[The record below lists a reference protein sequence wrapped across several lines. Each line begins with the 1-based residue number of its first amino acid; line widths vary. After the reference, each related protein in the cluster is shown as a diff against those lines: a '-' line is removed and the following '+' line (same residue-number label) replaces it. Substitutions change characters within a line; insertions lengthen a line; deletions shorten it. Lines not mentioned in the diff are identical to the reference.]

1 MNTQDNTNLAVD
13 YLEVITCTYDE
24 LCSIK
29 TPSNGKLYHTSDT
42 NEFYFDWDNKRHKL
56 SVFASDNNIKDA
68 VKKSELD
75 AWLTEHDYVTNLS
88 LVDELVNIIGS
99 PIENIITKQALENYS
114 KNYLLTKE
122 EFGLLDEPLSLIE
135 DIKSLQ
141 TSNRSLYAYCDR
153 LANSINEVRSE
164 ANKRISS
171 GELDTKLNGYLK
183 TSLAESIYLSKD
195 DANKLYID
203 EAEFLEKVQNYIT
216 RNQLTESLKPYL
228 KKSEVGSIYATKE
241 DVNNK
246 YILKT
251 TANNTFAT
259 KNELQN
265 NYVTKESVDEVLDEY
280 LTKNDANEYLKK
292 DVADSSFLKKSDLSI
307 IETKE
312 DINEKLLL
320 FATQSWVDD
329 WYLRK
334 TDFMQSLNDYA
345 SLEYVND
352 KIEKISDDSGVIDER
367 INNVITEINNK
378 LSKFATKE
386 QISLLNDTIG
396 SFAKKTWVDEFYLQK
411 SDIDT
416 KLKKYASLEYV
427 NDRIEKMGDDN
438 GMIDE
443 RINGI
448 ISEINNKLSKFA
460 TKEQVSLLN
469 SDIDSFA
476 KKTWVD
482 EFYLQKSDI
491 DTKLKK
497 YASLEYVNDR
507 IEKIIGQDES
517 IDDKITEINSKLSR
531 FATNEQIS
539 SLSSSLG
546 SFAKKPWVDEFY
558 LRKTDLMKSLNDY
571 ASLEYVNSNF
581 FVLNENLST
590 VNDEIEHVVTEIDNK
605 LLRFATKEQINKLN
619 SDIYST
625 FAKKTWIN
633 EFYLKKLEFNEKLEK
648 YATLEYINKELDK
661 FEEKGVAD
669 EKVRQLSIEINDKMS
684 KFATRTQVSNIRN
697 KMDNFAQKT
706 WVSDN
711 FVRKGDFIE
720 SSGGELINLSE
731 SGYATHDYIDEK
743 LKDYATKESLLQK
756 TSNLNNKLY
765 KYATKEQL
773 SSVSSVIPTLA
784 QKTWV
789 STNFIGNNELLNE
802 LKKYTSIV
810 YLSKTL
816 ENYMTS
822 DSINELLSQKITEI
836 NNKFSKYAT
845 NDQLSEIR
853 ESLTA
858 FAKKI
863 WVDEFYMK
871 KFKLSDYMKAD
882 DIYSIF
888 LEKDVADNIYLTK
901 QDAENI
907 YAKISSIIN
916 YTDNDCVTREEAS
929 AFAKKVWVD
938 EYYLRKT
945 QFEGIKNAIV
955 LSREFAH
962 ESELKQHE
970 GKFIQ
975 QGFYYL
981 TAEDTLFCVI
991 DNGQGT
997 GEKIFVNITQL
1008 EAGFAL
1014 YFGGDDV
1021 NW

>member
-1 MNTQDNTNLAVD
+1 MNVQDNTNLAVE
-13 YLEVITCTYDE
+13 YLEVITCTYEE
-24 LCSIK
+24 LCNIK
-29 TPSNGKLYHTSDT
+29 TPSNGRLYHTSDT
-42 NEFYFDWDNKRHKL
+42 NEFYFDWNNRRHKL
-56 SVFASDNNIKDA
+56 SVFASDSNIKDV
-68 VKKSELD
+68 VKKSELN
-75 AWLTEHDYVTNLS
+75 AWLAEHDYVTNLS

-122 EFGLLDEPLSLIE
+122 EFGLLNEPLSLIE

-164 ANKRISS
+164 ANNRISS
-171 GELDTKLNGYLK
+171 GELNTKLNEYLK

-195 DANKLYID
+195 EADTLYID
-203 EAEFLEKVQNYIT
+203 EDEFLEKVQNYMT
-216 RNQLTESLKPYL
+216 KDQLTESLKPYL

-246 YILKT
+246 YLLKT

-265 NYVTKESVDEVLDEY
+265 NYATKEYVD
-280 LTKNDANEYLKK
+280 
-292 DVADSSFLKKSDLSI
+292 S
-307 IETKE
+307 
-312 DINEKLLL
+312 KLLE
-320 FATQSWVDD
+320 VEDD
-329 WYLRK
+329 
-334 TDFMQSLNDYA
+334 SLID
-345 SLEYVND
+345 D
-352 KIEKISDDSGVIDER
+352 KIEQV
-367 INNVITEINNK
+367 VTEINNK
-378 LSKFATKE
+378 LSKYATKKQVSDIKE
-386 QISLLNDTIG
+386 SL
-396 SFAKKTWVDEFYLQK
+396 SAFAKKIWVEEHYLHE
-411 SDIDT
+411 SDLD
-416 KLKKYASLEYV
+416 
-427 NDRIEKMGDDN
+427 
-438 GMIDE
+438 
-443 RINGI
+443 
-448 ISEINNKLSKFA
+448 
-460 TKEQVSLLN
+460 
-469 SDIDSFA
+469 
-476 KKTWVD
+476 
-482 EFYLQKSDI
+482 
-491 DTKLKK
+491 
-497 YASLEYVNDR
+497 
-507 IEKIIGQDES
+507 
-517 IDDKITEINSKLSR
+517 
-531 FATNEQIS
+531 
-539 SLSSSLG
+539 
-546 SFAKKPWVDEFY
+546 
-558 LRKTDLMKSLNDY
+558 
-571 ASLEYVNSNF
+571 
-581 FVLNENLST
+581 
-590 VNDEIEHVVTEIDNK
+590 
-605 LLRFATKEQINKLN
+605 
-619 SDIYST
+619 
-625 FAKKTWIN
+625 
-633 EFYLKKLEFNEKLEK
+633 KKLEG
-648 YATLEYINKELDK
+648 YATLEYINEILDR
-661 FEEKGVAD
+661 FEEKDVTD
-669 EKVRQLSIEINDKMS
+669 EKLRRLSNEINNKIS
-684 KFATRTQVSNIRN
+684 KFATRTQVSELNDRMN
-697 KMDNFAQKT
+697 SLAQKN
-706 WVSDN
+706 WVSEN
-711 FVRKGDFIE
+711 FIRKGD
-720 SSGGELINLSE
+720 SSGSSSGEPTDL
-731 SGYATHDYIDEK
+731 SGYATNEYVDEK
-743 LKDYATKESLLQK
+743 LDGYATKESLSQK
-756 TSNLNNKLY
+756 TTEINNKLS
-765 KYATKEQL
+765 KYVTKEQL

-784 QKTWV
+784 QRNWV
-789 STNFIGNNELLNE
+789 STNFIDNNELLNE
-802 LKKYTSIV
+802 LKKYASVV

-816 ENYMTS
+816 ENYMTG
-822 DSINELLSQKITEI
+822 DSINELLSQKITEL

-845 NDQLSEIR
+845 NDQLSDIR

-871 KFKLSDYMKAD
+871 KFKLSEYMKAD

-901 QDAENI
+901 QDADNI

-938 EYYLRKT
+938 EYYMRKT

>member
-1 MNTQDNTNLAVD
+1 MNVQDNTNLAVE
-13 YLEVITCTYDE
+13 YLEVITCTYEE
-24 LCSIK
+24 LCNIK
-29 TPSNGKLYHTSDT
+29 TPSNGRLYHTSDT
-42 NEFYFDWDNKRHKL
+42 NEFYFDWNNRRHKL
-56 SVFASDNNIKDA
+56 SVFASDSNIKDV
-68 VKKSELD
+68 VKKSELN
-75 AWLTEHDYVTNLS
+75 AWLAEHDYVTNLS

-164 ANKRISS
+164 SNKRISS
-171 GELDTKLNGYLK
+171 GELDTKLNEYLK

-195 DANKLYID
+195 EADTLYID
-203 EAEFLEKVQNYIT
+203 EDEFLEKVQNYIT

-246 YILKT
+246 YLLKT

-265 NYVTKESVDEVLDEY
+265 NYVTKEYVD
-280 LTKNDANEYLKK
+280 
-292 DVADSSFLKKSDLSI
+292 S
-307 IETKE
+307 
-312 DINEKLLL
+312 KLLK
-320 FATQSWVDD
+320 VEDD
-329 WYLRK
+329 
-334 TDFMQSLNDYA
+334 SLID
-345 SLEYVND
+345 D
-352 KIEKISDDSGVIDER
+352 KIEQV
-367 INNVITEINNK
+367 VTEINNK
-378 LSKFATKE
+378 LSKYATKK
-386 QISLLNDTIG
+386 Q
-396 SFAKKTWVDEFYLQK
+396 V
-411 SDIDT
+411 SDI
-416 KLKKYASLEYV
+416 KKSFSAFA
-427 NDRIEKMGDDN
+427 
-438 GMIDE
+438 
-443 RINGI
+443 
-448 ISEINNKLSKFA
+448 NKIWVEEHYLH
-460 TKEQVSLLN
+460 E
-469 SDIDSFA
+469 SDLD
-476 KKTWVD
+476 
-482 EFYLQKSDI
+482 
-491 DTKLKK
+491 
-497 YASLEYVNDR
+497 
-507 IEKIIGQDES
+507 
-517 IDDKITEINSKLSR
+517 
-531 FATNEQIS
+531 
-539 SLSSSLG
+539 
-546 SFAKKPWVDEFY
+546 
-558 LRKTDLMKSLNDY
+558 
-571 ASLEYVNSNF
+571 
-581 FVLNENLST
+581 
-590 VNDEIEHVVTEIDNK
+590 
-605 LLRFATKEQINKLN
+605 
-619 SDIYST
+619 
-625 FAKKTWIN
+625 
-633 EFYLKKLEFNEKLEK
+633 KKLEG
-648 YATLEYINKELDK
+648 YATLEYINEILDR
-661 FEEKGVAD
+661 FEEKDVTD
-669 EKVRQLSIEINDKMS
+669 EKLRRLSNEINNKIS
-684 KFATRTQVSNIRN
+684 KFATRTQVSELNDRMN
-697 KMDNFAQKT
+697 SLAQKN
-706 WVSDN
+706 WVSEN
-711 FVRKGDFIE
+711 FIRKGD
-720 SSGGELINLSE
+720 SSGSSSGEPTDL
-731 SGYATHDYIDEK
+731 SGYATNEYVDEK
-743 LKDYATKESLLQK
+743 LDGYATKESLSQK
-756 TSNLNNKLY
+756 TTEINNKLS
-765 KYATKEQL
+765 KYVTKEQL

-784 QKTWV
+784 QRNWV
-789 STNFIGNNELLNE
+789 STNFIDNNELLNE
-802 LKKYTSIV
+802 LKKYASVV

-816 ENYMTS
+816 ENYMTG
-822 DSINELLSQKITEI
+822 DSINELLSQKITEL

-845 NDQLSEIR
+845 NDQLSDIR

-871 KFKLSDYMKAD
+871 KFKLSEYMKAD

-938 EYYLRKT
+938 EYYMRKT

-962 ESELKQHE
+962 ESELKQYE

>member
-1 MNTQDNTNLAVD
+1 MNVQDNNLSVE
-13 YLEVITCTYDE
+13 YLEVMTCTYDE
-24 LCSIK
+24 LCNIK
-29 TPSNGKLYHTSDT
+29 TPSNGRLYHTSDT
-42 NEFYFDWDNKRHKL
+42 NEFYFDWNNRRHKL
-56 SVFASDNNIKDA
+56 SVFASDSNIKDV
-68 VKKSELD
+68 VKKSELN
-75 AWLTEHDYVTNLS
+75 AWLTEHDYITNLS

-122 EFGLLDEPLSLIE
+122 ELGLLDEPLSLIE

-141 TSNRSLYAYCDR
+141 TSNRSLYSYCDR

-171 GELDTKLNGYLK
+171 GELDTKLNEYLK

-195 DANKLYID
+195 EADTLYID

-216 RNQLTESLKPYL
+216 KNQLTESLKPYL

-246 YILKT
+246 YLLKT

-265 NYVTKESVDEVLDEY
+265 NYVTKESVDGALDDY
-280 LTKNDANEYLKK
+280 LTKNEANLYLKK
-292 DVADSSFLKKSDLSI
+292 DTADSTFAKKSDLSNV
-307 IETKE
+307 ETKSSV
-312 DINEKLLL
+312 NKKLTA
-320 FATQSWVDD
+320 FANRMWVDEF
-329 WYLRK
+329 YLRK
-334 TDFMQSLNDYA
+334 DSIKDSLSGYA
-345 SLEYVND
+345 TKEYVDSKLLGGEDDSSIDD
-352 KIEKISDDSGVIDER
+352 KIEQV
-367 INNVITEINNK
+367 VTEINNK
-378 LSKFATKE
+378 LSK
-386 QISLLNDTIG
+386 
-396 SFAKKTWVDEFYLQK
+396 Y
-411 SDIDT
+411 
-416 KLKKYASLEYV
+416 
-427 NDRIEKMGDDN
+427 
-438 GMIDE
+438 
-443 RINGI
+443 
-448 ISEINNKLSKFA
+448 A
-460 TKEQVSLLN
+460 TKEQVS
-469 SDIDSFA
+469 DIKKSLTAFA
-476 KKTWVD
+476 KKMWV
-482 EFYLQKSDI
+482 EEHYLHESDL
-491 DTKLKK
+491 D
-497 YASLEYVNDR
+497 
-507 IEKIIGQDES
+507 
-517 IDDKITEINSKLSR
+517 
-531 FATNEQIS
+531 
-539 SLSSSLG
+539 
-546 SFAKKPWVDEFY
+546 
-558 LRKTDLMKSLNDY
+558 
-571 ASLEYVNSNF
+571 
-581 FVLNENLST
+581 
-590 VNDEIEHVVTEIDNK
+590 
-605 LLRFATKEQINKLN
+605 
-619 SDIYST
+619 
-625 FAKKTWIN
+625 
-633 EFYLKKLEFNEKLEK
+633 KKLEG
-648 YATLEYINKELDK
+648 YATLEYINEILDR
-661 FEEKGVAD
+661 FEEKDVTD
-669 EKVRQLSIEINDKMS
+669 EKIRQLSNEINNRMS
-684 KFATRTQVSNIRN
+684 KFATRTQVSELNDRIGSL
-697 KMDNFAQKT
+697 AQKN
-706 WVSDN
+706 WVSEN
-711 FVRKGDFIE
+711 FIRKGDSNGS
-720 SSGGELINLSE
+720 SSGEPTDL
-731 SGYATHDYIDEK
+731 SGYATEEYVNEK
-743 LKDYATKESLLQK
+743 LDGYATKELLTQK
-756 TSNLNNKLY
+756 TSDINNKFS

-773 SSVSSVIPTLA
+773 SSVNSVISTLA
-784 QKTWV
+784 QKNWV
-789 STNFIGNNELLNE
+789 STNFIDNNELLNE
-802 LKKYTSIV
+802 LKKYASVV
-810 YLSKTL
+810 YLNKTL
-816 ENYMTS
+816 ENYMTG
-822 DSINELLSQKITEI
+822 DSIDELLSQKITEI
-836 NNKFSKYAT
+836 NNKFSKYTT

-853 ESLTA
+853 ESLSA

-871 KFKLSDYMKAD
+871 KFKLSEYMKAD

-916 YTDNDCVTREEAS
+916 YTDNDCVTREEAG

>member
-1 MNTQDNTNLAVD
+1 MNVQDNTNLAVE
-13 YLEVITCTYDE
+13 YLEVITCTYEE
-24 LCSIK
+24 LCNIK
-29 TPSNGKLYHTSDT
+29 TPSNGRLYHTSDT
-42 NEFYFDWDNKRHKL
+42 NEFYFDWNNRRHKL
-56 SVFASDNNIKDA
+56 SVFASDSNIKDV
-68 VKKSELD
+68 VKKSELN
-75 AWLTEHDYVTNLS
+75 AWLAEHDYVTNLS

-141 TSNRSLYAYCDR
+141 TSNRNLYAYCDR

-164 ANKRISS
+164 TNNRISS
-171 GELDTKLNGYLK
+171 GELNTKLNEYLK

-195 DANKLYID
+195 EADTLYID
-203 EAEFLEKVQNYIT
+203 EDEFLEKVQNYIT

-246 YILKT
+246 YLLKT

-265 NYVTKESVDEVLDEY
+265 NYVTKESVDVVLDDY
-280 LTKNDANEYLKK
+280 LTKNEANSYLKK
-292 DVADSSFLKKSDLSI
+292 DVADSTFAKKSDLSNV
-307 IETKE
+307 ETKSSV
-312 DINEKLLL
+312 NEKLST
-320 FATQSWVDD
+320 FANRMWVDNL
-329 WYLRK
+329 YLRK
-334 TDFMQSLNDYA
+334 DSIKDIIGEYA
-345 SLEYVND
+345 TKEYVDSKFLRGEDDSSIDD
-352 KIEKISDDSGVIDER
+352 KIEQV
-367 INNVITEINNK
+367 VTEINNK
-378 LSKFATKE
+378 LSKYATKKQVSDIKE
-386 QISLLNDTIG
+386 SL
-396 SFAKKTWVDEFYLQK
+396 SAFAKKICVEQHYLHE
-411 SDIDT
+411 SDLD
-416 KLKKYASLEYV
+416 KK
-427 NDRIEKMGDDN
+427 IEG
-438 GMIDE
+438 
-443 RINGI
+443 
-448 ISEINNKLSKFA
+448 
-460 TKEQVSLLN
+460 
-469 SDIDSFA
+469 
-476 KKTWVD
+476 
-482 EFYLQKSDI
+482 
-491 DTKLKK
+491 
-497 YASLEYVNDR
+497 
-507 IEKIIGQDES
+507 
-517 IDDKITEINSKLSR
+517 
-531 FATNEQIS
+531 
-539 SLSSSLG
+539 
-546 SFAKKPWVDEFY
+546 
-558 LRKTDLMKSLNDY
+558 
-571 ASLEYVNSNF
+571 
-581 FVLNENLST
+581 
-590 VNDEIEHVVTEIDNK
+590 
-605 LLRFATKEQINKLN
+605 
-619 SDIYST
+619 
-625 FAKKTWIN
+625 
-633 EFYLKKLEFNEKLEK
+633 
-648 YATLEYINKELDK
+648 YATLEYINEILDK
-661 FEEKGVAD
+661 FEEKDVTD
-669 EKVRQLSIEINDKMS
+669 EKLRRLSNEINNRMS
-684 KFATRTQVSNIRN
+684 KFATRTQVSELNDRMSN
-697 KMDNFAQKT
+697 LAHKN
-706 WVSDN
+706 WVSEN
-711 FVRKGDFIE
+711 FIRKGD
-720 SSGGELINLSE
+720 SSGSSSGEPTDL
-731 SGYATHDYIDEK
+731 SGYATKEYVDEK
-743 LKDYATKESLLQK
+743 LDGYATKESLSQK
-756 TSNLNNKLY
+756 TTEINNKFS

-784 QKTWV
+784 QRNWV
-789 STNFIGNNELLNE
+789 STNFIDNNELLNE
-802 LKKYTSIV
+802 LKKYTSVV

-816 ENYMTS
+816 ENYMTG
-822 DSINELLSQKITEI
+822 DSINELLSQKITEL

-845 NDQLSEIR
+845 NDQLSDIR

-871 KFKLSDYMKAD
+871 KFKLSEYMKAD

-938 EYYLRKT
+938 EYYMRKT
-945 QFEGIKNAIV
+945 QIEGIKNAIV

>member
-1 MNTQDNTNLAVD
+1 MNIQDNTNLAVE

-29 TPSNGKLYHTSDT
+29 TPSNGRLYHTSDT
-42 NEFYFDWDNKRHKL
+42 NEFYFDWNNKRHKL
-56 SVFASDNNIKDA
+56 SVFASDDNIKDV
-68 VKKSELD
+68 VKKSELN
-75 AWLTEHDYVTNLS
+75 AWLAEHDYVTNLS
-88 LVDELVNIIGS
+88 LVDELVNIIGA
-99 PIENIITKQALENYS
+99 PIENIITKQALEDYS

-122 EFGLLDEPLSLIE
+122 ELGLLDEPLSFIE
-135 DIKSLQ
+135 DIKALQ
-141 TSNRSLYAYCDR
+141 TSNRSLYTYCDK
-153 LANSINEVRSE
+153 LANSINEVRVE
-164 ANKRISS
+164 ANNRISS
-171 GELDTKLNGYLK
+171 GELDTKLNEYLK

-195 DANKLYID
+195 EANTLYID
-203 EAEFLEKVQNYIT
+203 EDEFLEKVQNYIT

-241 DVNNK
+241 DVNKK
-246 YILKT
+246 YLLKT
-251 TANNTFAT
+251 IANNIFAT

-265 NYVTKESVDEVLDEY
+265 NYVTKESVDWVLDNY
-280 LTKNDANEYLKK
+280 LTKNEANVYLKK
-292 DVADSSFLKKSDLSI
+292 DIADSAFAKKSDLSNM
-307 IETKE
+307 ETKSSV
-312 DINEKLLL
+312 NEKLLS
-320 FATQSWVDD
+320 FANKVWVNEF
-329 WYLRK
+329 YLRK
-334 TDFMQSLNDYA
+334 DSIKDSLSDYA
-345 SLEYVND
+345 TKEYVDSKLLGGEDDSSIDD
-352 KIEKISDDSGVIDER
+352 KIEQV
-367 INNVITEINNK
+367 VTEINNK
-378 LSKFATKE
+378 LSKYATKKQVSDIKE
-386 QISLLNDTIG
+386 SL
-396 SFAKKTWVDEFYLQK
+396 SAFAKKIWVEQYYLHK
-411 SDIDT
+411 LDID
-416 KLKKYASLEYV
+416 KKFE
-427 NDRIEKMGDDN
+427 G
-438 GMIDE
+438 
-443 RINGI
+443 
-448 ISEINNKLSKFA
+448 
-460 TKEQVSLLN
+460 
-469 SDIDSFA
+469 
-476 KKTWVD
+476 
-482 EFYLQKSDI
+482 
-491 DTKLKK
+491 
-497 YASLEYVNDR
+497 
-507 IEKIIGQDES
+507 
-517 IDDKITEINSKLSR
+517 
-531 FATNEQIS
+531 
-539 SLSSSLG
+539 
-546 SFAKKPWVDEFY
+546 
-558 LRKTDLMKSLNDY
+558 
-571 ASLEYVNSNF
+571 
-581 FVLNENLST
+581 
-590 VNDEIEHVVTEIDNK
+590 
-605 LLRFATKEQINKLN
+605 
-619 SDIYST
+619 
-625 FAKKTWIN
+625 
-633 EFYLKKLEFNEKLEK
+633 
-648 YATLEYINKELDK
+648 YATLEYINEILDR
-661 FEEKGVAD
+661 FEEKGVTD
-669 EKVRQLSIEINDKMS
+669 EKLRLLSNEINNRMS
-684 KFATRTQVSNIRN
+684 KFATRTQISELNNR
-697 KMDNFAQKT
+697 MGSFAQKN

-711 FVRKGDFIE
+711 FIRKGD
-720 SSGGELINLSE
+720 SSGEPTDL
-731 SGYATHDYIDEK
+731 SGYATEEYVDEK
-743 LKDYATKESLLQK
+743 LDDYATKKSLSQK
-756 TSNLNNKLY
+756 TTEISNKLS

-784 QKTWV
+784 QKNWV
-789 STNFIGNNELLNE
+789 STNFIDNNELLNE
-802 LKKYTSIV
+802 LKKYTSVV

-816 ENYMTS
+816 ENYMTG

-853 ESLTA
+853 ESLTS

-1014 YFGGDDV
+1014 YFGGDEV